1 MGKNT
6 KLALTLNIVFFV
18 LVLLV
23 HLYRIL
29 TGFYVQIGGWIVPI
43 WLNVVGVVIIM
54 LLLYLNYKA
63 L

>member
-23 HLYRIL
+23 HLYRIF
-29 TGFYVQIGGWIVPI
+29 TRFDVEFGNWSVPV
-43 WLNVVGVVIIM
+43 WLNVVGVVIVL
-54 LLLYLNYKA
+54 LLLYVNYKA